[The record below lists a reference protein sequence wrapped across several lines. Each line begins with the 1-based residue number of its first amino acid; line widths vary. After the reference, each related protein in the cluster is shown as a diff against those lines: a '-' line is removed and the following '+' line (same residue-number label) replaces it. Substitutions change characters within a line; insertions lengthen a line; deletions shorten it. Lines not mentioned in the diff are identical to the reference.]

1 MATQTYFSKQW
12 LDDPEF
18 QQWLSPAT
26 EKTQDRCKLCNKVF
40 NLSNMGRQALVSHAL
55 GKNTHL

>member
-26 EKTQDRCKLCNKVF
+26 EKTQGDASYAIKFLTYQTWEDRL
-40 NLSNMGRQALVSHAL
+40 L
-55 GKNTHL
+55 